1 MCAVARPSSGGVPRR
16 AAPAGARALG
26 TKKPCGVA
34 VAPSAR
40 GVTMARHSSASRA
53 GAGAF
58 CATKKQIVSG
68 VQVEVEVIVPAAR
81 EKRVDPAPGHLPGG
95 ALSRDPSACL
105 AAVEVVS
112 SVVPTHKRTRSSAD
126 TGVEVLTAGGD
137 PALDRV
143 HKRMAS
149 ELEALRE
156 LLKKAELICRGPA
169 RKPEPQMV
177 SGGKAPPAKRRRVS
191 PLPEQNQ
198 KQGKMPQRMA
208 LDERKQLAGR
218 LASLETVPDQIAEF
232 LQKRLGGDADEIEI
246 DFQSAEDTVMFELQA
261 RLDKL
266 AAEERPGADA
276 EVAMEVDSKVQA
288 GSNLVADES
297 RSDAAPEEQ
306 DEADVDIC
314 GVSDSD
320 SDSSSSSS
328 DSDGSSSSSDSS
340 GSTSSSD
347 SDSESDSDDEVD
359 GPALPAVL
367 SEENA
372 TSSQPSSEPA
382 VEAAQSTEPEIVSGA
397 GGGVG
402 CTAPPA
408 LLPEA
413 PQPLSRRATEV
424 AQSDEPKKIQ
434 DAPLA
439 APKAVSITGVLYKA
453 KTRRQLLEMEK
464 AVVPDES
471 IDERD
476 LQRLCIAEYGH
487 DGIMTQLGLF
497 LKADM

>member
-26 TKKPCGVA
+26 TKKP
-34 VAPSAR
+34 R

-68 VQVEVEVIVPAAR
+68 VQVEVEVIVPAGR
-81 EKRVDPAPGHLPGG
+81 EKRVDPASGHLRGG
-95 ALSRDPSACL
+95 ALARDPAACL

-112 SVVPTHKRTRSSAD
+112 SIVPKQKRTRSSAD

-156 LLKKAELICRGPA
+156 LLKKAELICQGPA

-177 SGGKAPPAKRRRVS
+177 SGGKAPPVKRRKVS

-198 KQGKMPQRMA
+198 KQRKTPQRMS

-232 LQKRLGGDADEIEI
+232 LQERLGGDAVEIEI
-246 DFQSAEDTVMFELQA
+246 DFQSAEDSVLFELQT

-266 AAEERPGADA
+266 AAEERPCADA
-276 EVAMEVDSKVQA
+276 VVAMEVDSKAQT
-288 GSNLVADES
+288 GSSLVADEI

-306 DEADVDIC
+306 DVDIC
-314 GVSDSD
+314 GASDSD

-340 GSTSSSD
+340 GSSSSSD

-372 TSSQPSSEPA
+372 TSSLPSSEPA
-382 VEAAQSTEPEIVSGA
+382 LEAAQSTKPEIVSG
-397 GGGVG
+397 GGGG

-413 PQPLSRRATEV
+413 PQPPSRQATEV
-424 AQSDEPKKIQ
+424 AQSDEPKKVQ

-439 APKAVSITGVLYKA
+439 ASKAVSITGVLYKA

-464 AVVPDES
+464 SVVPDES

-476 LQRLCIAEYGH
+476 LQCLSIAEYGH

-497 LKADM
+497 LKADA